1 MFFDQYIQGPGVREY
16 EALEMGLLLSQSQIF
31 ETPSMELNTYNLDVQ
46 LVSYMKTL
54 AIINRIVEL
63 CVSLLHMIYTVSY

>member
-1 MFFDQYIQGPGVREY
+1 
-16 EALEMGLLLSQSQIF
+16 
-31 ETPSMELNTYNLDVQ
+31 MELNTYNLDVQ

-63 CVSLLHMIYTVSY
+63 RVSLLNMIYTVSY

>member
-1 MFFDQYIQGPGVREY
+1 MFFDQYIQGPRVREY
-16 EALEMGLLLSQSQIF
+16 KAPEMGLLLSQSQIF

-63 CVSLLHMIYTVSY
+63 CVSLLNMIYTVSY